1 MFKKVWI
8 TAAAALAIGLSGMA
22 TDVDAKRVG
31 GGRNVGQQS
40 GMAQRTPAQQPP
52 QQMNQAGQPQSAQS
66 AAARQQQAA
75 QAQPRNRW
83 LGPIA
88 GIAAGLG
95 LAWLA
100 SSLGLGEE
108 FGTLLLFLLV
118 GMIALVAFRM
128 FMARRAAAR
137 AGGDAGAF
145 RSGLPGRDLAYEGA
159 GGGARPGPVGGHSRP
174 TAGSAGGS
182 FDAAAAAPGVTLA
195 NFDADQFVR
204 AARNQFVRL
213 QSAFDTGRIDELRE
227 FTTPT
232 MFDELQRELAERHGA
247 TQTTEILTLD
257 AQLLGAEKSGAR
269 DDDLAAVRFSGL
281 LRESPQDPAQPVD
294 EVWNFTRAGDG
305 SSGWV
310 LAGIQQRT
318 GA

>member
-1 MFKKVWI
+1 MMFKKVWI

-22 TDVDAKRVG
+22 TEVDAKRLG
-31 GGRNVGQQS
+31 GGRSVGQQS

-52 QQMNQAGQPQSAQS
+52 QQMNQAGQPQSAQA
-66 AAARQQQAA
+66 AAARQQQQA
-75 QAQPRNRW
+75 AQPRNRW

-137 AGGDAGAF
+137 AGSDTGAF

-159 GGGARPGPVGGHSRP
+159 GSARPGPAGGHSRP
-174 TAGSAGGS
+174 AAGSAGGV
-182 FDAAAAAPGVTLA
+182 FDGAGAAPGVTLA

-204 AARNQFVRL
+204 AARNQYVRL

-247 TQTTEILTLD
+247 AQTTEILTLD
-257 AQLLGAEKSGAR
+257 AELLGAEKSGAR
-269 DDDLAAVRFSGL
+269 GDDLAAVRFSGL
-281 LRESPQDPAQPVD
+281 LRESPQEPAQPVD

-305 SSGWV
+305 STGWV
-310 LAGIQQRT
+310 LAGIQQRA